1 MRRSRAAQARAPLN
15 RPLAP
20 SADMPTADRELLSC
34 GFLRPICADLHQ
46 QPTRL
51 ATTGAFAPQ
60 IQGSAPCSKAFPQ
73 ILDGEI
79 LTVRGFLAC
88 VSQDPVCDFFF
99 FLVRRTR
106 VGGGNGIWACLP
118 LPADPVGRRSGA
130 FHRLHTTC
138 TTFDGVFNLYMLRV
152 YWSSTQHEISTLRLR
167 VLLEGMLFSNV
178 FIFDVGLAVFQHLVV
193 TGNPSLISPS
203 TAQVSTNHAFY

>member
-99 FLVRRTR
+99 FFSASHSSWRREWNL
-106 VGGGNGIWACLP
+106 GLFASPC
-118 LPADPVGRRSGA
+118 RSGGA
-130 FHRLHTTC
+130 SKR
-138 TTFDGVFNLYMLRV
+138 GVSSAPYDLY
-152 YWSSTQHEISTLRLR
+152 
-167 VLLEGMLFSNV
+167 
-178 FIFDVGLAVFQHLVV
+178 DV
-193 TGNPSLISPS
+193 
-203 TAQVSTNHAFY
+203 